1 MNAIY
6 RLEANEINN
15 DFIKSIKNIYKNK
28 KIEIIINEIYDE
40 TEYLKK
46 DENNYDLILENI
58 KSDKKVIFNSLQDL
72 MNEVGI

>member
-28 KIEIIINEIYDE
+28 RIEIIINEIYDE

-72 MNEVGI
+72 IIG

>member
-28 KIEIIINEIYDE
+28 RIEIIINEIYDE

>member
-28 KIEIIINEIYDE
+28 RIEIIINEIYDE

-58 KSDKKVIFNSLQDL
+58 KSDKKVIFNLLQDL
-72 MNEVGI
+72 IIG

>member
-6 RLEANEINN
+6 RLETNEINN
-15 DFIKSIKNIYKNK
+15 DFVKSIKKLYKDK

-46 DENNYDLILENI
+46 NQNNYNQILENI
-58 KSDKKVIFNSLQDL
+58 NSDKKVVFNSIQDL